1 MSARA
6 RSHAAA
12 ACAQSF
18 RAEALRASERCAL
31 AHLPRERSQACSYL
45 ELSPVTSPREHSRAG
60 RSSEEADVLLVAA
73 STRASSVARACSAW
87 PKSLWQSADASHAS
101 TRS

>member
-1 MSARA
+1 MTSSTAERVIRA
-6 RSHAAA
+6 RIA
-12 ACAQSF
+12 ACTT
-18 RAEALRASERCAL
+18 ASD
-31 AHLPRERSQACSYL
+31 
-45 ELSPVTSPREHSRAG
+45 RAG